1 MRPYGTVQNQETT
14 MTKSKLEKPKPKR
27 RRVNNNDVAQLAG
40 VSVATVSYVINNGPR
55 PVSAEAR
62 AKVEAAVAEL
72 GYYPNQL
79 ARGLRLQQT
88 SIIGVV
94 IPRMTNPVYA
104 EITRDLESVCTEAG
118 FMVMLCNTERQPLR
132 ERKFVQMLR
141 SQHVSGV
148 VITPHQEP
156 LELIEPLLRAR
167 IPVVVLE
174 HDLPGVHCIAMDE
187 LNGGRLATQHLV
199 DLGHTRIAM
208 LRHQPSS
215 ALSSQRFEGYRQ
227 TLEMAGIAFDP
238 KLVIECEGSHA
249 GGDTAMRQLFKL
261 EHPPTAVFAHN
272 DVLAIGAFHA
282 IRDLGLRIPEDI
294 SLVGYDDISS
304 AAYLA
309 PPLTSVSSPKAQI
322 GRLAAQILLRLVSRS
337 NDLPAITTTLPV
349 ELVVR
354 ESTARVPRS

>member
-1 MRPYGTVQNQETT
+1 MTT
-14 MTKSKLEKPKPKR
+14 SNLEKSNATKSKR

-40 VSVATVSYVINNGPR
+40 VSVATVSYVLNNGPR

-72 GYYPNQL
+72 GYYPNEL

-104 EITRDLESVCTEAG
+104 EITRDFESVCTDAG
-118 FMVMLCNTERQPLR
+118 FMVMLCNSERQAMR

-187 LNGGRLATQHLV
+187 LSGGRLATQHLV

-215 ALSSQRFEGYRQ
+215 ALSSQRFVGYQQ
-227 TLEMAGIAFDP
+227 TLKTAGIKFDP
-238 KLVIECEGSHA
+238 ALVIECEGSHA
-249 GGDTAMRQLFKL
+249 AGDLAMRQLLKL
-261 EHPPTAVFAHN
+261 ERPPTAVFAHN

-282 IRDLGLRIPEDI
+282 IRDIGLRIPEDI

-309 PPLTSVSSPKAQI
+309 PPLTTVSSPKAQI
-322 GRLAAQILLRLVSRS
+322 GRLAANILMQLVARKS
-337 NDLPAITTTLPV
+337 DLPPKTTTLPV

-354 ESTARVPRS
+354 DSTAAPPKKS